1 MNLNTYAKFA
11 PTVFVA
17 KCPEAHTK
25 GDIIVLTSKYGKKTE
40 VEVFNL
46 VKQHDDCYFYSFVR
60 CDGLD
65 SQARA
70 QARAER
76 YQSYAANANKRS
88 EQHWQAAQE
97 GSDFLSLGEPIK
109 IGHHSEKKHR
119 ALIERNARRMDNAV
133 AEMDKAKSYDHKIT
147 YWEAMAGKI
156 DLSMPESLDYF
167 AFELAKA
174 KEKHQILKNEPEK
187 REHSYSLTYAKNAVK
202 ELEKKVSLAQ
212 QLWA

>member
-1 MNLNTYAKFA
+1 MNINTYAKFA

-17 KCPEAHTK
+17 KCPEAHAK
-25 GDIIVLTSKYGKKTE
+25 GDIIVLTSKYGKETE

-46 VKQHDDCYFYSFVR
+46 VKKHDDCFYYSFVR

-65 SQARA
+65 SQTRA

-76 YQSYAANANKRS
+76 YQGYAANANKRS

-97 GSDFLSLGEPIK
+97 GSEFLSLGEPIK
-109 IGHHSEKKHR
+109 IGHHSERRHR
-119 ALIERNARRMDNAV
+119 ALFERNARRMDNAV
-133 AEMDKAKSYDHKIT
+133 TEMHKAESYDDKIE
-147 YWEAMAGKI
+147 YWKQMADKI
-156 DLSMPESLDYF
+156 DLSMPESLGYF
-167 AFELAKA
+167 EFELAKA
-174 KEKHQILKNEPEK
+174 KEKHQALKNNPEQ
-187 REHSYSLTYAKNAVK
+187 RAHGYSLTYAKKAVN